1 MPDLPRSFS
10 PSSAGV
16 WKQCPRRWRYR
27 YVERL
32 PDPPGIP
39 ALVGTFAHRVLELLC
54 DEPAADR
61 TVDRARELAGQAWP
75 ETAINPDFVALGL
88 DDRQVHDFR
97 WKTWTAI
104 EGLWALEDPAGVE
117 VRATECRI
125 TATVGGVP
133 FYGIVDRLDEDGDG
147 LVITDYKSGKAPRSA
162 DRPKSLD
169 QVLLYAAAVEDSM
182 GERPDRARLL
192 YLGAEILETAV
203 SEDLLADTTGRFAKS
218 WDEVGSACS
227 DDHFETHPGPLC
239 GWCPYAD
246 RCDDGRAEVKR
257 RVGAGR
263 MRDDAPARALLGL

>member
-27 YVERL
+27 YVEKL

-39 ALVGTFAHRVLELLC
+39 ALIGTFAHRVLELLC
-54 DEPAADR
+54 DEPATDR

-97 WKTWTAI
+97 WKAWTAI
-104 EGLWALEDPAGVE
+104 EGLWALEDPTGVE
-117 VRATECRI
+117 VRATEYRV

-133 FYGIVDRLDEDGDG
+133 FFGIVDRLDRDGDG

-169 QVLLYAAAVEDSM
+169 QVLLYAAAVEGRM

-192 YLGAEILETAV
+192 
-203 SEDLLADTTGRFAKS
+203 
-218 WDEVGSACS
+218 
-227 DDHFETHPGPLC
+227 
-239 GWCPYAD
+239 
-246 RCDDGRAEVKR
+246 
-257 RVGAGR
+257 
-263 MRDDAPARALLGL
+263 